1 LSMSKNGQMVK
12 AVKKSAAR
20 KRGAVKSAKLEAE
33 VEHYRLRLAE
43 NEERLRSGKT
53 SDGTPLTELQ
63 RANLEEIISK
73 QRERLIELSA

>member
-1 LSMSKNGQMVK
+1 MKKNGQ
-12 AVKKSAAR
+12 AVNGGEK
-20 KRGAVKSAKLEAE
+20 GAVRKPSMAKSAKLEAE
-33 VEHYRLRLAE
+33 VEHYRTRLAE
-43 NEERLRSGKT
+43 NEERLRTGKA